1 MARKDRHLP
10 DLRLKVAIIE
20 SGRSQRRIALDT
32 RIGEVR
38 LSQIVRHRGAPATET
53 EKQRLAKYLNR
64 PELDLFPME
73 EVEED
78 DPIDRIP
85 NVRRLP

>member
-1 MARKDRHLP
+1 MTRKNQP
-10 DLRLKVAIIE
+10 SVDLRLKIALLE

-38 LSQIVRHRGAPATET
+38 LSQIVRHRGAPASET
-53 EKQRLAKYLNR
+53 ERQRLAKYLNR
-64 PELDLFPME
+64 PEGDLFPVE
-73 EVEED
+73 EIEED
-78 DPIDRIP
+78 DPIDRLP

>member
-38 LSQIVRHRGAPATET
+38 LSQIVRQRGAPATET

-64 PELDLFPME
+64 PEVDLFPVDDE
-73 EVEED
+73 DD

-85 NVRRLP
+85 HVRRLP

>member
-1 MARKDRHLP
+1 MTRKNQP
-10 DLRLKVAIIE
+10 VVDLRLKIALLE

-38 LSQIVRHRGAPATET
+38 LSQIVRHRGAPPTET

-64 PELDLFPME
+64 PEVDLFPVA
-73 EVEED
+73 EVD
-78 DPIDRIP
+78 DDSIDRVP
-85 NVRRLP
+85 HVRRLP